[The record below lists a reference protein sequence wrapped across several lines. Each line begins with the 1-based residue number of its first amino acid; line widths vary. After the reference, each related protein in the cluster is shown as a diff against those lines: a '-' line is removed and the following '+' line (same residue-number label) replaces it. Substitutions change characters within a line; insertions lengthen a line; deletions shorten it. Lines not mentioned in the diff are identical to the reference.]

1 MLYGFSSIK
10 VRMDKKGVTMQKVWR
25 AAGKSIVIALV
36 LALSL
41 ASCNINGITK
51 SASDLNSLSDGASA
65 AKGLAVSGNQKAD
78 SILVTFDPNGGTVE
92 TSSKSVAQ
100 GLVYGEL
107 PLASRIGYA
116 FGGWWTET
124 NGKGKLVTP
133 TTKVTGK
140 TSQTLYAAWNLAPEK
155 IVGTA
160 VIGSSCV
167 FFEFYVNSPRKIVR
181 VLYPVSS
188 GGFIQDS
195 ELVYKE
201 VIYDLPNLY
210 VNYELG
216 VMGGMTEANDGVSF
230 GFQGNYSATAG
241 FLGEITKID
250 NGAVSSGYVVGAPV
264 FPGMKIRNYVG
275 AATYLF
281 DTPTPQTLIF
291 NATANFDTN
300 EVIGSWSESGVNW
313 GDKSI
318 HGTISGTLNAND
330 TITLSAAPL
339 PVFQD
344 YLLGPLTVDGEGR
357 FLDPAKKTVAG
368 YLVLHYCGQDLPS
381 TILAAK
387 EVN

>member
-1 MLYGFSSIK
+1 
-10 VRMDKKGVTMQKVWR
+10 MDKKGGTMKKVR
-25 AAGKSIVIALV
+25 TMAAKCTVIAA
-36 LALSL
+36 ALMLGL
-41 ASCNINGITK
+41 ASCNINGFTK
-51 SASDLNSLSDGASA
+51 SASDLNSLGEGTLAT
-65 AKGLAVSGNQKAD
+65 KGLAASGNQKTD
-78 SILVTFDPNGGTVE
+78 SVAVTFDPNGGSVE
-92 TSSKSVAQ
+92 TSGKSVVQ
-100 GLVYGEL
+100 GLAYGEL
-107 PLASRIGYA
+107 PVPSRIGYA
-116 FGGWWTET
+116 FGGWWTAT
-124 NGKGKLVTP
+124 DGKGKLITP
-133 TTKVTGK
+133 ATKVTGK

-160 VIGSSCV
+160 VIGSNCV

-188 GGFIQDS
+188 GGFIQDG
-195 ELVYKE
+195 ELAYKE
-201 VIYDLPNLY
+201 VIYNLPNLY

-216 VMGGMTEANDGVSF
+216 VMGGMTEANDGISF
-230 GFQGNYSATAG
+230 GFQGNYSPSTG

-250 NGAVSSGYVVGAPV
+250 NGVASSGYVVGAPI
-264 FPGMKIRNYVG
+264 FPGMKVRNYVG

-344 YLLGPLTVDGEGR
+344 YLLGPLTVDGEGT

-368 YLVLHYCGQDLPS
+368 YLALHYLGQDLPS
-381 TILAAK
+381 TIMAAK
-387 EVN
+387 EAN

>member
-1 MLYGFSSIK
+1 MKK
-10 VRMDKKGVTMQKVWR
+10 VRLMGAR
-25 AAGKSIVIALV
+25 CLAIAAILMLG
-36 LALSL
+36 L
-41 ASCNINGITK
+41 ASCDINGFT
-51 SASDLNSLSDGASA
+51 ASTGNLNSLSDGTST
-65 AKGLAVSGNQKAD
+65 AKGLAVSGNKKAE
-78 SILVTFDPNGGTVE
+78 SILVTFNPNGGTIE
-92 TSSKSVAQ
+92 TSDKIVIQ
-100 GLVYGEL
+100 GLVYGDL
-107 PLASRIGYA
+107 PLASRVGYA
-116 FGGWWTET
+116 FGGWWTEPD
-124 NGKGKLVTP
+124 GRGKLVTP
-133 TTKVTGK
+133 ATKVTGK
-140 TSQTLYAAWNLAPEK
+140 ASQTLYAAWNLAPEK

-167 FFEFYVNSPRKIVR
+167 FFEFYVNSPRKIAR

-188 GGFIQDS
+188 GGFIQDG
-195 ELVYKE
+195 ELAYKE

-216 VMGGMTEANDGVSF
+216 IMGGMTEANDGVSF

-250 NGAVSSGYVVGAPV
+250 NGAVSSGYVVGAPI
-264 FPGMKIRNYVG
+264 FPSMKVRNYVG

-318 HGTISGTLNAND
+318 HGTISGTLNPND

-368 YLVLHYCGQDLPS
+368 YLALHYLQQDLPS
-381 TILAAK
+381 TIMAAK
-387 EVN
+387 EAN